1 MIYVDSNYWIYWL
14 DSRLPEHGHVMQV
27 MRSAIREG
35 IAMNYVTLLEVAHYL
50 RSLPKQ
56 EFAELTGTIL
66 NLSTL
71 TLYDL
76 DGRVSDLAL
85 AMVTE
90 RAGQGL
96 GSRDCAILATMKL
109 SGVRKIAT
117 HDRAFEAVKGIE
129 VVDAIPSRSSQMR
142 SL

>member
-1 MIYVDSNYWIYWL
+1 LIYVDSNYWIYWL
-14 DSRLPEHGHVMQV
+14 DSRLPEHEHVMKT

-56 EFAELTGTIL
+56 EFVELTGAIL

-71 TLYDL
+71 TLFDL

-85 AMVTE
+85 GMVPE
-90 RAGQGL
+90 YAAEGL

-109 SGVRKIAT
+109 SDVRKIAT
-117 HDRAFEAVKGIE
+117 HDRAFVAVKGIE
-129 VVDAIPSRSSQMR
+129 VVDAIPRR
-142 SL
+142 GP

>member
-14 DSRLPEHGHVMQV
+14 DSRLPEHEHVMKT
-27 MRSAIREG
+27 MRGAIREG

-56 EFAELTGTIL
+56 EFVELTGAIL

-71 TLYDL
+71 TFFDL
-76 DGRVSDLAL
+76 DDRIADLAL
-85 AMVTE
+85 RMVPE
-90 RAGQGL
+90 YAGGGL

-117 HDRAFEAVKGIE
+117 HDQAFAAIDGIE
-129 VVDAIPSRSSQMR
+129 VFDAIPRR
-142 SL
+142 GA

>member
-14 DSRLPEHGHVMQV
+14 DSRLPEHEHVMKT

-56 EFAELTGTIL
+56 EFAELTGAIL

-71 TLYDL
+71 TLFSL
-76 DGRVSDLAL
+76 DGRVADLAL
-85 AMVTE
+85 GMVPE
-90 RAGQGL
+90 YAGGGL
-96 GSRDCAILATMKL
+96 GGRDCAILATMEL

-117 HDRAFEAVKGIE
+117 HDRAFGAIGGIE
-129 VVDAIPSRSSQMR
+129 VVDTIPRRGS
-142 SL
+142 